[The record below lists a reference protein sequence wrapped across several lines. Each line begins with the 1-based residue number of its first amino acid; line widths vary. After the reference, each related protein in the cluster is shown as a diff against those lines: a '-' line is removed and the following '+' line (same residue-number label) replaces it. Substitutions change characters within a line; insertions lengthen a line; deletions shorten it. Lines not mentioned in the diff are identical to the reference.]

1 MTIFYTMITDE
12 QYEEFVRTLIKPS
25 EQLDAE
31 ITENEMQLL
40 EIAKGMCVAS
50 RESST
55 RPECERPAY
64 LNLLHMAVGLESES
78 GELLDA
84 IKKIVIYR
92 KPVGNLIE
100 KNSIAWNVREE
111 IGDLLWF
118 QTGNNIIRKENNQE
132 INESFFYYNINVFLD
147 LWNKMYPDNIITI
160 DSAKEFNMEK
170 LGERYKGLKFTN
182 EAAQQRK
189 DKRE

>member
-1 MTIFYTMITDE
+1 MITNE

-40 EIAKGMCVAS
+40 EIAKGLCAAS
-50 RESST
+50 RDSCT
-55 RPECERPAY
+55 KPECERPDY
-64 LNLLHMAVGLESES
+64 LNLLHMAVGLESEA

-84 IKKIVIYR
+84 IKKIVVYR
-92 KPVGNLIE
+92 KPVGDLSD

-132 INESFFYYNINVFLD
+132 INENFFYYSLDVFLD
-147 LWNKMYPDNIITI
+147 LWNEMYPDNIITI
-160 DSAKEFNMEK
+160 QSAKEFNMEK
-170 LGERYKGLKFTN
+170 LGERYKGLKFSN
-182 EAAQQRK
+182 KAAQNRA
-189 DKRE
+189 DKGE

>member
-1 MTIFYTMITDE
+1 MITDE
-12 QYEEFVRTLIKPS
+12 QYEEFVKTLIKPS

-40 EIAKGMCVAS
+40 EIAKVLCLAA
-50 RESST
+50 RESCFK
-55 RPECERPAY
+55 PKCERPVY
-64 LNLLHMAVGLESES
+64 LNLLHMASGLESEA

-92 KPVGNLIE
+92 KDVGDINV

-111 IGDLLWF
+111 VGDLCWF
-118 QTGNNIIRKENNQE
+118 QTGNKIIRKENNQE
-132 INESFFYYNINVFLD
+132 INESEFYYSLDLFLD
-147 LWNKMYPDNIITI
+147 LWNEMYPNNTITL

-170 LGERYKGLKFTN
+170 LGERYKGLKFSN
-182 EAAQQRK
+182 EAAQNRA
-189 DKRE
+189 DKGE